1 MLIYLYTFDYDGIDI
16 NKEDPDPIDPL
27 KPVWHHINVYMI
39 ADKYDIPDL
48 QKLAGDKFRA
58 SLNRRVIPSEARQVL
73 KVVLENTPGSNNPL
87 RRHMVKL
94 CASKRGV
101 QNLMSEGFTSQEWE
115 DVLTLDAAFL
125 LELVNFMASK
135 KLNKAVG

>member
-1 MLIYLYTFDYDGIDI
+1 MLIYLYTSDYGGIDI

-27 KPVWHHINVYMI
+27 KPVWHHLNIYIV

-48 QKLAGDKFRA
+48 QKLASDKFRA
-58 SLNRRVIPSEARQVL
+58 SLDRRILPSEARQVL
-73 KVVLENTPGSNNPL
+73 KIVLETTPGSNNPL

-115 DVLTLDAAFL
+115 DALTLDAAFL
-125 LELVNFMASK
+125 LELVKYMAFEKFHKTVS
-135 KLNKAVG
+135 

>member
-1 MLIYLYTFDYDGIDI
+1 MLVYLYTFDYDGIDV
-16 NKEDPDPIDPL
+16 NNEDADPIDPL
-27 KPVWHHINVYMI
+27 KPVWHHISVYMI

-58 SLNRRVIPSEARQVL
+58 SLDCIIYLSEARQVL
-73 KVVLENTPGSNNPL
+73 KVVLETTPGSNNPL
-87 RRHMVKL
+87 RGHMVKL
-94 CASKRGV
+94 CASERGV
-101 QNLMSEGFTSQEWE
+101 QNLMSEGFTSQAWE

-125 LELVNFMASK
+125 LELVKFMASK